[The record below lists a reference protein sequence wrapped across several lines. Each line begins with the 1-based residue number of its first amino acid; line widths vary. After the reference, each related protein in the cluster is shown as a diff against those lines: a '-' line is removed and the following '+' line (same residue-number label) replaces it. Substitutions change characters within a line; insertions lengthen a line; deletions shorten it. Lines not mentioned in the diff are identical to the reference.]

1 MRLILIRHGE
11 TLWNEHHKFQ
21 GISDIELSSQGMSQ
35 AKHLAESLKEEAL
48 AKIYTSPLIR
58 ARQTAEQIARYH
70 CCPVV
75 VVEELK
81 ELNQGRLEGLT
92 GEDLRRDFQDF
103 LKNWIEHPESA
114 QLPEGESLEDLQR
127 RAWAAIVR
135 MIEEHS
141 NDTVAAV
148 AHSFVNLTILC
159 RVLEIP
165 LQKFRK
171 LRQDA
176 TAKNFIEFTEKGI
189 IVRGLNDT
197 CHLSRI

>member
-21 GISDIELSSQGMSQ
+21 GISDIELSPKGMSQ
-35 AKHLAESLKEEAL
+35 AKHLAESLKEESL

-58 ARQTAEQIARYH
+58 ARQTAEQIALFH

-92 GEDLRRDFQDF
+92 VEDLRRDFKEF
-103 LKNWIEHPESA
+103 LKDWTEHPEAA

-127 RAWAAIVR
+127 RAWTAVVR
-135 MIEEHS
+135 MIAEHTQ
-141 NDTVAAV
+141 DTVAAV

-165 LQKFRK
+165 LQQFRK

-176 TAKNFIEFTEKGI
+176 TAKNLIEFTEKGI
-189 IVRGLNDT
+189 ILRGLNDT